1 MRKIS
6 ISPSLLDSYRV
17 TQAGLFGKTG
27 DDLANDIIG
36 KREPTEAMSRGTAY
50 HRLIEEGGQKFYKEI
65 PNGKYVSFSDDSG
78 GLLQVPEKHIEYHVP
93 EIELQ
98 KIWTFSEQ
106 AAAPALKTRADYPN
120 MLHEMKA
127 RHTLKLRGFEVE
139 MRMRLDGV
147 DGITVHEFKT
157 KNRAPAMMEYYNALQ
172 WRCYLLPFPEIQA
185 VKYTIF
191 HLNDM
196 NTTCTPHTF
205 TFEREDG
212 NEGCVMAYMNGFLQW
227 LEMRPELLDHLE
239 QKALRPDYE

>member
-6 ISPSLLDSYRV
+6 ISPSLLDYYRV

-36 KREPTEAMSRGTAY
+36 KREPNEAMSRGTAY
-50 HRLIEEGGQKFYKEI
+50 HRLIEEGGEKFLVQDAIINPFDGGEIKEDIWYKVWE
-65 PNGKYVSFSDDSG
+65 
-78 GLLQVPEKHIEYHVP
+78 PEFGTHWGFKAE
-93 EIELQ
+93 
-98 KIWTFSEQ
+98 
-106 AAAPALKTRADYPN
+106 AAAPALQIRSTYPN

>member
-17 TQAGLFGKTG
+17 TQLGLFGKTG

-36 KREPTEAMSRGTAY
+36 KREPNEAMSRGTAY
-50 HRLIEEGGQKFYKEI
+50 HALIEYGGERFIDRLHEPISEAPYLIAENEFGKVWKFTKECA
-65 PNGKYVSFSDDSG
+65 D
-78 GLLQVPEKHIEYHVP
+78 
-93 EIELQ
+93 
-98 KIWTFSEQ
+98 
-106 AAAPALKTRADYPN
+106 PALQIRSTYPN

-127 RHTLKLRGFEVE
+127 KHTLKLRGVEVE

-157 KNRAPAMMEYYNALQ
+157 KNRAPTMMEYYTALQ

-205 TFEREDG
+205 TFDREDG
-212 NEGCVMAYMNGFLQW
+212 NEGCVMAYLNGFLHW
-227 LEMRPELLDHLE
+227 LEMRPELLDYLE

>member
-36 KREPTEAMSRGTAY
+36 KREPNEAMSRGTAY
-50 HRLIEEGGQKFYKEI
+50 HRLIEEGGEKFVLGYADSDSTYMIQE
-65 PNGKYVSFSDDSG
+65 PELGKFWEFT
-78 GLLQVPEKHIEYHVP
+78 Q
-93 EIELQ
+93 
-98 KIWTFSEQ
+98 Q
-106 AAAPALKTRADYPN
+106 AAAPALQIRSAHPN
-120 MLHEMKA
+120 MIHELKA
-127 RHTLKLRGFEVE
+127 TYTLITRGYQVE

-147 DGITVHEFKT
+147 DGTTCHEFKT
-157 KNRAPAMMEYYNALQ
+157 KSRAPSMMEYYNALQ
-172 WRCYLLPFPEIQA
+172 WRCYMLPFPEIQA

-191 HLNDM
+191 HLNDL
-196 NTTCTPHTF
+196 NTTCTPHSF
-205 TFEREDG
+205 QFVREME
-212 NEGCVMAYMNGFLQW
+212 NEDVVRGYMNGFLQW

>member
-17 TQAGLFGKTG
+17 TQLGLFGKTG

-36 KREPTEAMSRGTAY
+36 KREPNEAMSRGTAY
-50 HRLIEEGGQKFYKEI
+50 HRLIEEGGNEFLKSDIGGVFY
-65 PNGKYVSFSDDSG
+65 
-78 GLLQVPEKHIEYHVP
+78 LVPER
-93 EIELQ
+93 ELNTVWQ
-98 KIWTFSEQ
+98 FNEQ
-106 AAAPALKTRADYPN
+106 CAIPALQIRSTYPN
-120 MLHEMKA
+120 MIHEMKA

-157 KNRAPAMMEYYNALQ
+157 KNRAPSMMDYYTALQ